1 MFALQESLA
10 RSTDRTD
17 GRRWVGANAS
27 RRGMALV
34 LFLGLVFGVAF
45 PAQAQ
50 RVYTRHGL
58 GIDGTIVAFEAAL
71 GGTGVSLDARHG
83 RITYSTGGADIGLV
97 ASRTEAE
104 TVSLQEQGDLQQ
116 GQELE
121 SLQITRFGPT
131 AGGLLLSQEEWIP
144 IAVHTR
150 TTYQYQ
156 WGRKDLE
163 FLDSSL
169 LYSGHLFRV
178 RSRIYHAFD
187 LGSSAQLVPQFEY
200 TPFRFTSTTT
210 ESEDGFFEQT
220 STTLGDG
227 GSAFGLGLFIGS
239 SDFGVH
245 IAAFTNGRLQ
255 AGLRF

>member
-1 MFALQESLA
+1 MFAFQKA
-10 RSTDRTD
+10 CVRSTDRTD
-17 GRRWVGANAS
+17 RQGEISAHAC
-27 RRGMALV
+27 RRGIALI
-34 LFLGLVFGVAF
+34 LFAGLVFGVVF

-50 RVYTRHGL
+50 RVYTRDGL
-58 GIDGTIVAFEAAL
+58 GIDGTIVAFDAAF
-71 GGTGVSLDARHG
+71 GGTGVSADAQHG
-83 RITYSTGGADIGLV
+83 RITYSTGGADIGVV
-97 ASRTEAE
+97 ASRTETE
-104 TVSLQEQGDLQQ
+104 TVSLQGQGDLQQ
-116 GQELE
+116 GQELG

-131 AGGLLLSQEEWIP
+131 VGGLLLSQEEWIP

-156 WGRKDLE
+156 WGSQDLE
-163 FLDSSL
+163 L
-169 LYSGHLFRV
+169 LNSTLSYSGHLFRV

-200 TPFRFTSTTT
+200 TPFKFTSTTT

-220 STTLGDG
+220 STTVGDG

-245 IAAFTNGRLQ
+245 LAAFTNGRLQ